1 MNRENDTVCWAVK
14 AGLCG
19 LIPAFTLAFMVVISD
34 SSVVWAQGAEEAA
47 DWEEARC
54 GYPEEMRRFIKKHP
68 DSEYRGKAEACLE
81 RARDEQLSLLLAD
94 CAVHLEAGRLTEGTG
109 GNAYDCYEEA
119 LALES
124 GNVMAL
130 TGLKEIEDRYIEWVR
145 RDMESGDLA
154 GAGRYLKKVLGLNPG
169 RGEALELE
177 RMLERERTAE
187 KAGKEAASLLAECAA
202 HLEASRLTEGA
213 RGNAYDCYEE
223 VLTLDSGNEVA
234 LSGFKEIEDKYIEWV
249 RRDIGSGEWARAGR
263 FLEKVRG
270 LNPEREEVLELER
283 LLKEAEEASAIAERE
298 RQAAEEAE
306 RERRAAEEAD
316 RERQVGREFRDCAG
330 CPEMVVVPS
339 GSFRMGSPSS
349 ESERDDN
356 EGPRHRVRISQPFAV
371 GVYEVTRGEFSQFI
385 SETGYSTGYS
395 TGDSCWIWEG
405 DDWDDRSGRT
415 WRSPGFSQSDREP
428 VVCVS
433 WNDAKEY
440 AGWLSAKT
448 GYDYRLLSESEWEY
462 VARAGTET
470 EFHTGR
476 RITTDQANFN
486 GKHTYNGSSEGVYR
500 RETVSVGSFP
510 GNDFG
515 LHDVH
520 GNVWEWVE
528 DCWNGSYDGA
538 PTDGSAWISGACQY
552 RVLRGGSWNYLPGD
566 LRSANRNWDSVGI
579 RNYDLGFRIA
589 RTLTP

>member
-1 MNRENDTVCWAVK
+1 MLALDSGNREA
-14 AGLCG
+14 L
-19 LIPAFTLAFMVVISD
+19 
-34 SSVVWAQGAEEAA
+34 QGF
-47 DWEEARC
+47 R
-54 GYPEEMRRFIKKHP
+54 
-68 DSEYRGKAEACLE
+68 
-81 RARDEQLSLLLAD
+81 
-94 CAVHLEAGRLTEGTG
+94 
-109 GNAYDCYEEA
+109 
-119 LALES
+119 
-124 GNVMAL
+124 
-130 TGLKEIEDRYIEWVR
+130 EIEDRYI
-145 RDMESGDLA
+145 G
-154 GAGRYLKKVLGLNPG
+154 
-169 RGEALELE
+169 
-177 RMLERERTAE
+177 
-187 KAGKEAASLLAECAA
+187 
-202 HLEASRLTEGA
+202 
-213 RGNAYDCYEE
+213 
-223 VLTLDSGNEVA
+223 
-234 LSGFKEIEDKYIEWV
+234 WV
-249 RRDIGSGEWARAGR
+249 RRDIGSGEWARASR

-283 LLKEAEEASAIAERE
+283 LLKEAEEAAVLAERE

-306 RERRAAEEAD
+306 REVRRKAEEAEAERKRKEAEAAEAAE
-316 RERQVGREFRDCAG
+316 RERQAGREFRDCAG

-349 ESERDDN
+349 ESGRDDD

-462 VARAGTET
+462 VARAGT
-470 EFHTGR
+470 TGAYHFGS
-476 RITTDQANFN
+476 RITSGQANFRN
-486 GKHTYNGSSEGVYR
+486 FRG
-500 RETVSVGSFP
+500 TVSVGRYP
-510 GNDFG
+510 ANDFG

-528 DCWNGSYDGA
+528 DCWNRSYDGV

-552 RVLRGGSWNYLPGD
+552 RVLRGGSWDYYPGN
-566 LRSANRNWDSVGI
+566 LRSAVRI
-579 RNYDLGFRIA
+579 RNSGGVRNDVSGFRVA